1 MNRNVWIVVG
11 LVVIAIAIVNVIL
24 GMNLVP
30 TRAIAEER
38 GTGPGW
44 WLIWSVIAL
53 TVICA
58 LSLGGFLLAA
68 GLGKIP
74 ETRSR

>member
-1 MNRNVWIVVG
+1 MNRNVWIVAG
-11 LVVIAIAIVNVIL
+11 IIVIALGVLNVVL

-30 TRAIAEER
+30 SKAIAQER

-44 WLIWSVIAL
+44 WLIWSVISL

-58 LSLGGFLLAA
+58 VSLGGFLLAA
-68 GLGKIP
+68 GLGKVP
-74 ETRSR
+74 ETRAK

>member
-1 MNRNVWIVVG
+1 MNRNVWIVAG
-11 LVVIAIAIVNVIL
+11 IVVLALGVMNVIL

-30 TRAIAEER
+30 TKAIAEQR
-38 GTGPGW
+38 GTGAGW
-44 WLIWSVIAL
+44 WLIWSVIGL

-58 LSLGGFLLAA
+58 VSLGGFLLAA
-68 GLGKIP
+68 GLGKVP

>member
-11 LVVIAIAIVNVIL
+11 IVVLAL
-24 GMNLVP
+24 GMLNIVLGLNLVP
-30 TRAIAEER
+30 TKAIADER

-53 TVICA
+53 TAVSA
-58 LSLGGFLLAA
+58 AALGGFLLAA
-68 GLGKIP
+68 GLGKVP
-74 ETRSR
+74 ETRSK

>member
-1 MNRNVWIVVG
+1 MNRNVWIVAG
-11 LVVIAIAIVNVIL
+11 LAVIAIAILQVIL

-44 WLIWSVIAL
+44 WLIWSVIAV
-53 TVICA
+53 TVVCA
-58 LSLGGFLLAA
+58 VALGGFLLAA
-68 GLGKIP
+68 GLGRVP
-74 ETRSR
+74 ETRTK